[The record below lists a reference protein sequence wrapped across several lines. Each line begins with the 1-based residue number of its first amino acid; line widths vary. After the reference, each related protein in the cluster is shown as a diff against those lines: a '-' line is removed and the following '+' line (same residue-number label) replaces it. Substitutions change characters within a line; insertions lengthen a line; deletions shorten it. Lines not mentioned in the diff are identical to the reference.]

1 MLRSLGLVTHKPVL
15 IKNRYWYTGTMI
27 EKSENRWQLIGW
39 WWGMDRI
46 KSSKETMK
54 SIQREMRGNS
64 VQKTENTS
72 LKFYV
77 ILF

>member
-1 MLRSLGLVTHKPVL
+1 
-15 IKNRYWYTGTMI
+15 MI